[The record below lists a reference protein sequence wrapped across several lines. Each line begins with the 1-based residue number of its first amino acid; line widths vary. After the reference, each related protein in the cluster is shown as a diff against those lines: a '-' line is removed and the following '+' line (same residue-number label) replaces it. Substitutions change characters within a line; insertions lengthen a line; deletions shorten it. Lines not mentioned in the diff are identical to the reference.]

1 ANDKPLTASDGKYSF
16 TITKDT
22 TIKVT
27 YEDASTPQ
35 PGQEDKFYSLTVV
48 DKEDGIRDLT
58 EANADDKYKANT
70 EISFKVKAKGYKKA
84 QVCLE
89 NGDESVYLT
98 PDDDGYYRFIMTG
111 DASLT
116 LSYTGKSTGSSHS
129 GGSGSGTSVAPDKK
143 PDKEAGTGTEKKPQ
157 TEPKDR
163 DVSYTLTIGS
173 KVYTM
178 SVDGKT
184 SQGQLDVA
192 ATISKDRTM
201 LPVRFVGEVIG
212 ADVQWDAATRT
223 ASFSKDGLT
232 ATVQI
237 DGQQIVLSNGKTV
250 DMDSAPLNVDGR
262 ILLPLTNISQIFSLT
277 QGNVNDGIGQ
287 DIEWDG
293 QNRTVTIKTQ
303 RAYVDNKPEPKAQKN
318 AYVLAIGS
326 KGYTLSK
333 TDGEVLQGQMDV
345 AAIISNG
352 RTMLPVRFVGEV
364 IGADVQWDAA
374 TRTASFSKD
383 GLTATIQIDGQQIV
397 LSDGRTVDMD
407 SAPLNVDGRILL
419 PLTNISQVFS
429 LTQGNTKDGIDQDI
443 EWDGDSRTVTI
454 RA

>member
-1 ANDKPLTASDGKYSF
+1 
-16 TITKDT
+16 
-22 TIKVT
+22 
-27 YEDASTPQ
+27 
-35 PGQEDKFYSLTVV
+35 
-48 DKEDGIRDLT
+48 
-58 EANADDKYKANT
+58 
-70 EISFKVKAKGYKKA
+70 
-84 QVCLE
+84 
-89 NGDESVYLT
+89 
-98 PDDDGYYRFIMTG
+98 
-111 DASLT
+111 
-116 LSYTGKSTGSSHS
+116 
-129 GGSGSGTSVAPDKK
+129 
-143 PDKEAGTGTEKKPQ
+143 
-157 TEPKDR
+157 
-163 DVSYTLTIGS
+163 
-173 KVYTM
+173 M

-192 ATISKDRTM
+192 ATISKDRTMLPVRFVGEVIGADVQWDAATRTASFSKDGLTATVQIDGQQIVLSNGKTVDMDSAPLNVDGRILLPLTNISQIFSLTQGNVNDGIGQDIEWDGQNRTVTIKTQRAYVDNKPEPKAQKNAYVLAIGSKGYTLSKTDGEVLQGQMDVAAIISNGRTM